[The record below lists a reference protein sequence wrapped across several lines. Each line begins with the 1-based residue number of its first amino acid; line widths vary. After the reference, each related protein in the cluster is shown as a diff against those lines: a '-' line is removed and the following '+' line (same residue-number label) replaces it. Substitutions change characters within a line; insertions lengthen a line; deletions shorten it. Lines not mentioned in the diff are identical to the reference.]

1 MARSQCSPV
10 SFELIF
16 ALCLL
21 GCIGLHGGALADG
34 PPARAG
40 AEFQID
46 DGPHD
51 LYHDFPKAI
60 MRSDGTFLVVWRSQE
75 PHGDDTSQD
84 SIQAQRYASGGNP
97 LGSIFQVNSYTTSF
111 QDQPDIA
118 MGPDGDAVVVW
129 RGLRSP
135 GSDNAFGIV
144 GRRLSALG
152 FPVGEDF
159 QINTV
164 TTGTQEIP
172 TVDVAPS
179 GDFVVLWQ
187 SDSSAGNDTATDSI
201 QGRRYDADGTPFGDQ
216 FQVNDHTPG
225 SQREPDLSFAP
236 DGSFVV
242 VWASYG
248 SPGSDD
254 SSSSVQG
261 QRFDSIGQ
269 ALGQQFQ
276 VNSYTSGTQRRP
288 AVDHR
293 DDGSFLIVWEGNGG
307 APTSTIQGQ
316 RYDDAGLPVDGEQ
329 VISAATT
336 HGEWPSVAVNANGEY
351 VVAWAG
357 GYAGTFNE
365 GVSGQIMSPSGV
377 LLEERFVID
386 TSSYWAYQT
395 DVAAGDQGDFVVVWY
410 SQMYPQSGG
419 SYLLVNSTHGQRF
432 SSPFFADGFETGDT
446 SSWSETV
453 P

>member
-1 MARSQCSPV
+1 MTRFQSWPLPFGVFLVA
-10 SFELIF
+10 
-16 ALCLL
+16 CLL
-21 GCIGLHGGALADG
+21 GVFGWTGVAFSDG
-34 PPARAG
+34 PPARTG

-51 LYHDFPKAI
+51 VYHDFPKAI
-60 MRSDGTFLVVWRSQE
+60 MDSDGSFLVVWRSQE
-75 PHGDDTSQD
+75 PHGDDTFGN
-84 SIQAQRYASGGNP
+84 SIQARRFTSGGIP
-97 LGSIFQVNSYTTSF
+97 QGGIFQVNSYTPYGQF
-111 QDQPDIA
+111 QPDIA
-118 MGPDGDAVVVW
+118 KGPDGGAFVVW
-129 RGLRSP
+129 TSFRSP
-135 GSDNAFGIV
+135 GSDSAYGIL
-144 GRRLSALG
+144 GRLLG
-152 FPVGEDF
+152 PLGVPVGADM

-164 TTGTQEIP
+164 TTDKQELP
-172 TVDVAPS
+172 NVEGAPS
-179 GDFVVLWQ
+179 GDFVVVWQ
-187 SDSSAGNDTATDSI
+187 SDSSAGTDSAIDSI
-201 QGRRYDADGTPFGDQ
+201 QGRRYDSEGTPLGDQ

-248 SPGSDD
+248 SPGSDS
-254 SSSSVQG
+254 SSSSVQA
-261 QRFDSIGQ
+261 QRFDSVGE

-276 VNSYTSGTQRRP
+276 VNTYTSGTQRRP
-288 AVDHR
+288 AIDHR

-307 APTSTIQGQ
+307 APNSTIQGQ
-316 RYDDAGLPVDGEQ
+316 RYDDAGLPAGGEQ
-329 VISAATT
+329 MISAATT

-386 TSSYWAYQT
+386 TSSHWAYQT
-395 DVAAGDQGDFVVVWY
+395 DVATGDGGDFVVVWY

-432 SSPFFADGFETGDT
+432 SAPFFADGFETGDT
-446 SSWSETV
+446 SSWSQTE